1 MKKVVRLTE
10 SDLVRLVKRVISEQT
25 QPKNFR
31 IGPTTYQIQKS
42 TPIDKIW
49 NKLEYVK
56 LLPNGMIEKKLNV
69 GYVTYK
75 LPKTIYQSQ
84 NINSPKVGVADMN
97 LVIVPESPK
106 PQNQPERPKPQNQPE
121 NNQNLIQSLKDGIT
135 NIFKNKKVELKN
147 NILSVGDAKI
157 ELSGNRVMSVFI
169 PKSKTIDRQTLPEV
183 GKTLKIDLENI
194 ELNRAL
200 SLIKKT
206 IDDLTKEQNSSFK
219 TTVKKTKPTMT
230 RDVPYNGTPVKLS

>member
-1 MKKVVRLTE
+1 MKKVIRLTE
-10 SDLVRLVKRVISEQT
+10 SDLVKIVKRVIIEQT
-25 QPKNFR
+25 QPKKFR
-31 IGPTTYQIQKS
+31 IGTTTYQIQKI
-42 TPIDKIW
+42 TPVDNMW

-56 LLPNGMIEKKLNV
+56 LLPNGMVEKKLNV

-97 LVIVPESPK
+97 LVIVPE
-106 PQNQPERPKPQNQPE
+106 RPKPQNQPE
-121 NNQNLIQSLKDGIT
+121 NNQNLIQSLKDGLT

>member
-1 MKKVVRLTE
+1 MKKVIRLTE
-10 SDLVRLVKRVISEQT
+10 SDLVRLVKRVIIEQT
-25 QPKNFR
+25 QPKKFR
-31 IGPTTYQIQKS
+31 IGTTTYQIQKS

-69 GYVTYK
+69 GYVTYDF
-75 LPKTIYQSQ
+75 PKVIYQSQ
-84 NINSPKVGVADMN
+84 NLKSPKVGTADMN
-97 LVIVPESPK
+97 LVIV
-106 PQNQPERPKPQNQPE
+106 PERPKPQNQPE
-121 NNQNLIQSLKDGIT
+121 NNQNLIQSLKNGLT